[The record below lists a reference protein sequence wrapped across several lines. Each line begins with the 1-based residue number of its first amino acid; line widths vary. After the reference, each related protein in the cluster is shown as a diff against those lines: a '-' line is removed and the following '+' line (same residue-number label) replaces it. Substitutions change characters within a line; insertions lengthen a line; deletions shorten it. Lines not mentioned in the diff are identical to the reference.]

1 MTIGGSKRRLGFNA
15 PQIRYWGLIAFLALT
30 SCQSP
35 NQSPNQS
42 QNQSQSDRNQRITF
56 GTTASIS
63 TIDPA
68 DAYSSA
74 AGLLLYNLS
83 DRLYTY
89 KPGTQD
95 LIPQLA
101 TALPTVSAD
110 GLIYKIP
117 LRQGVTFHDGEPF
130 NAKAMGFSLDR
141 FIKNKGAPAFLLGDA
156 IDSIQVSGEY
166 ELTINLKKP
175 FTAFTSLL
183 AFSGACAVSPK
194 AYTIQEGEFKAKEF
208 VGTGPYK
215 LVSFGVDR
223 IRLEPF
229 VQYWGEKPAN
239 QGVDIQI
246 YSSPPNLFNAFRT
259 GAVDLA
265 FKSLAIEQIEL
276 LQKESQTQ
284 GWQVIDQAGTGIDYL
299 SLNVKSAPL
308 DRLEVRQAIAAAIDR
323 PFIQGRVFN
332 QQVNPVYSLIPS
344 TLPEQ
349 VPSFKANY
357 GEAGNPQK
365 AKRLLMQ
372 AGFSTANP
380 LTLELWYRS
389 NLPKDQLAMIT
400 IKALLQ
406 KSLGNLVKLN
416 LNGVDSATAY
426 KNLDKGV
433 YPTFMLDWTP
443 DYLDAD
449 SYIQP
454 FVDCTKGTVTDG
466 CAEGS
471 TPGQGSFYFN
481 DRVNQLI
488 AESRKVRDPK
498 QRQVIFSELQAIVA
512 REVPFIPL
520 WQGRDYLFAQKGIQ
534 GASLEATQKVSFS
547 RLKK

>member
-1 MTIGGSKRRLGFNA
+1 MKFGQSGHHSGVKASGLAGLGLMVL
-15 PQIRYWGLIAFLALT
+15 LIVT
-30 SCQSP
+30 SCQP
-35 NQSPNQS
+35 NPKDAI
-42 QNQSQSDRNQRITF
+42 DRNQRITF

-101 TALPTVSAD
+101 TAMPTVSAD
-110 GLIYKIP
+110 GLTYRIP
-117 LRQGVTFHDGEPF
+117 LRSGVTFHDGEKF
-130 NAKAMGFSLDR
+130 DAKAMAFSLDR
-141 FIKNKGAPAFLLGDA
+141 FIQNKGAPAFLLGDA
-156 IDSIQVSGEY
+156 IESIQASGES
-166 ELTINLKKP
+166 ELTIKLKKP
-175 FTAFTSLL
+175 FTAFPALL

-194 AYTIQEGEFKAKEF
+194 AYTIKEGAFNPKEF

-229 VQYWGEKPAN
+229 AQYWGEKPMN

-246 YSSPPNLFNAFRT
+246 FSSPPNLFNAFRT

-276 LQKESQTQ
+276 LQKESKTQ

-349 VPSFKANY
+349 VPSFKADY
-357 GEAGNPQK
+357 GEAGNSEK
-365 AKRLLMQ
+365 AKRLLTQ
-372 AGFSTANP
+372 AGFSATNP
-380 LTLELWYRS
+380 LKLELWYRS

-400 IKALLQ
+400 IKALMQ
-406 KSLGNLVKLN
+406 KNLGSLVKLD
-416 LNGVDSATAY
+416 LNGVDAATAY

-433 YPTFMLDWTP
+433 YPTFMLDWAP

-454 FVDCTKGTVTDG
+454 FVDCTKGSVAEG

-488 AESRKVRDPK
+488 AASRKVRDPK
-498 QRQVIFSELQAIVA
+498 QRQVIFSELQSIVA
-512 REVPFIPL
+512 RDVPFIPL
-520 WQGRDYLFAQKGIQ
+520 WQGRDYLFAQKGLQ
-534 GASLEATQKVSFS
+534 GASLEATQKIPFA
-547 RLKK
+547 RLQK